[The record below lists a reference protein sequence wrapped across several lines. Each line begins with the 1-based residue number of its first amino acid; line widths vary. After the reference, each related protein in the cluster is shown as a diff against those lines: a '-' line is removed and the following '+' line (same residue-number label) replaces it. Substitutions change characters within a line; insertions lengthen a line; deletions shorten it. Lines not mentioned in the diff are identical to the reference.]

1 MQNINSSVEE
11 LFSEYSKT
19 RDIALRDELVVK
31 HLYIAEILAKKYTGR
46 GIDYDDLYQVA
57 SLALISAVERFDGSK
72 GFVFSSFATP
82 TIIGEI
88 KKYFRDRGWMIR
100 VPRRL
105 QELAKKVNEAKN
117 ALSKILDR
125 SVKVSDIAEK
135 LQISDEEVME
145 AMEVSYVY
153 SLKSLDGAVM
163 TGDFENEVSLA
174 SMIGEEDKD
183 LKDIYNQDY
192 IDKCLAK
199 LNKVEAEII
208 KGRFIDD
215 KTQVE
220 VAKELGI
227 SQMTVSRMEKKI
239 ITRFRKEYDSICGR

>member
-1 MQNINSSVEE
+1 MHNDNSSVEE

-19 RDIALRDELVVK
+19 KDLAIRDELVVK

-88 KKYFRDRGWMIR
+88 KKYFRDKGWMIR

-117 ALSKILDR
+117 ALSKVLDR
-125 SVKVSDIAEK
+125 SVKVSDIAAE
-135 LQISDEEVME
+135 LHISDEEVME
-145 AMEVSYVY
+145 AMEVGYVY
-153 SLKSLDGAVM
+153 SLKSLDGAM
-163 TGDFENEVSLA
+163 MAGDFENEVNLA

-183 LKDIYNQDY
+183 IGDLYNKDY
-192 IDKCLAK
+192 IEKCLAK

-220 VAKELGI
+220 LAKELGI

-239 ITRFRKEYDSICGR
+239 ISRFRKEYDTICG

>member
-1 MQNINSSVEE
+1 MHNDNSSVEE

-19 RDIALRDELVVK
+19 KDLAIRDELVVK

-88 KKYFRDRGWMIR
+88 KKYFRDKGWMIR

-117 ALSKILDR
+117 ALSKVLDR
-125 SVKVSDIAEK
+125 SVKVSDIAAE

-145 AMEVSYVY
+145 AMEVGYVY
-153 SLKSLDGAVM
+153 SLKSLDGAM
-163 TGDFENEVSLA
+163 MAGDFENEVNLA

-183 LKDIYNQDY
+183 IGDLYNKDY
-192 IDKCLAK
+192 IEKCLAK

-220 VAKELGI
+220 LAKELGI

-239 ITRFRKEYDSICGR
+239 ISRFKKEYDTICG

>member
-1 MQNINSSVEE
+1 MHNDNSSVEE
-11 LFSEYSKT
+11 LFLEYSKT
-19 RDIALRDELVVK
+19 KDLAIRDELVVK

-88 KKYFRDRGWMIR
+88 KKYFRDKGWMIR

-117 ALSKILDR
+117 ALSKVLDR
-125 SVKVSDIAEK
+125 SVKVSDIAAE

-145 AMEVSYVY
+145 AMEVGYVY
-153 SLKSLDGAVM
+153 SLKSLDGAM
-163 TGDFENEVSLA
+163 MAGDFENEVNLA

-183 LKDIYNQDY
+183 IGDLYNKDY
-192 IDKCLAK
+192 IEKCLAK

-220 VAKELGI
+220 LAKELGI

-239 ITRFRKEYDSICGR
+239 ISRFRKEYDTICG

>member
-1 MQNINSSVEE
+1 MHNDNSSVEE

-19 RDIALRDELVVK
+19 KDLAIRDELVVK

-88 KKYFRDRGWMIR
+88 KKYFRDKGWMIR

-117 ALSKILDR
+117 ALSKVLDR
-125 SVKVSDIAEK
+125 SVKVSDIAAE

-145 AMEVSYVY
+145 AMEVGYVY
-153 SLKSLDGAVM
+153 SLKSLDGAM
-163 TGDFENEVSLA
+163 MAGDFENEVNLA

-183 LKDIYNQDY
+183 IGDLYNKDY
-192 IDKCLAK
+192 IEKCLAK

-220 VAKELGI
+220 LAKELGI

-239 ITRFRKEYDSICGR
+239 ISRFRKEYDTICG